1 MIKDEITIKAFY
13 KGKEVKIIELQH
25 LSFFHSG
32 LYTLGNKW
40 KVKPFDVLMEDISNE
55 TTLAALHIMIG
66 LIHKDMCTKNGYEVN
81 LKRFKNEM
89 LLKNK
94 NPKVF
99 LMESD
104 YLKIPDNNFDNG
116 VMFLKKIGF
125 IKTGYHNSYIQIN
138 NSIIDYCRK
147 LGNYLF
153 NTWYCQESFKRNTH
167 YFGDHSSVDHCK
179 ASRERKQIN
188 NKSLN

>member
-1 MIKDEITIKAFY
+1 MIKNEITIKAFY

-32 LYTLGNKW
+32 LYTLANEW
-40 KVKPFDVLMEDISNE
+40 KVKPFDVLMEDVSNE
-55 TTLAALHIMIG
+55 TTLAALNIMIG
-66 LIHKDMCTKNGYEVN
+66 LIHKDMFTKMYVVN

-104 YLKIPDNNFDNG
+104 YLKIPDNDFDNG
-116 VMFLKKIGF
+116 IMFLKKIGF
-125 IKTGYHNSYIQIN
+125 IKTEYHHSYIQIN

-153 NTWYCQESFKRNTH
+153 NTDYAQKSIERNTH
-167 YFGDHSSVDHCK
+167 YFGDHSSVDHYK
-179 ASRERKQIN
+179 ASKERKQIN
-188 NKSLN
+188 DKSLN

>member
-1 MIKDEITIKAFY
+1 MIRDGLKIKAFY

-40 KVKPFDVLMEDISNE
+40 KVKPFDVLMEDVSNE
-55 TTLAALHIMIG
+55 TTLAALNIMIG

-104 YLKIPDNNFDNG
+104 YLKIPDNDFDNG

-153 NTWYCQESFKRNTH
+153 NTDYAQKSIERNTH
-167 YFGDHSSVDHCK
+167 YFGDHTSHEHLE
-179 ASRERKQIN
+179 AFREREQMKN
-188 NKSLN
+188 RTLN

>member
-32 LYTLGNKW
+32 LYTLGNEW
-40 KVKPFDVLMEDISNE
+40 RVKPFDVLMEDVSNE
-55 TTLAALHIMIG
+55 NTLAALNIMIG

-104 YLKIPDNNFDNG
+104 YLKIPDNDFDNG
-116 VMFLKKIGF
+116 IMFLKKIGF
-125 IKTGYHNSYIQIN
+125 IKTEYHHSYIQIN

-153 NTWYCQESFKRNTH
+153 NTDYAQKSIERNTH
-167 YFGDHSSVDHCK
+167 YFGDHSSVDHYK
-179 ASRERKQIN
+179 ASKERKQIN
-188 NKSLN
+188 NKNLN